1 MFKQINVLNEE
12 QIRELKEI
20 AASAQFVDGK
30 ISNPHS
36 RVKNNLQLHDATA
49 YEKTSRILTNALAS
63 NREFMDFAMPLKF
76 APPLITRY
84 TPGMEYGLHP
94 DSAQISLPDGPLRPD
109 VSCTVFLN
117 DPDQY
122 DGGALRVTLGEAE
135 LKFKG
140 EAGTAIV
147 YPSYTLHEVEKVTK
161 GERLVA
167 ITFIQSRIQDVTKR
181 NVLYDINEVAALE
194 GLKMSHENFT
204 RLQSA
209 QFNLMRMWSK

>member
-1 MFKQINVLNEE
+1 MSED
-12 QIRELKEI
+12 QIRELKAI
-20 AASAQFVDGK
+20 AASAPFVDGK

-49 YEKTSRILTNALAS
+49 YEKTSGILTKALAS
-63 NREFMDFAMPLKF
+63 NREFMDFAMPMKF

-84 TPGMEYGLHP
+84 KPGMEYGLHP
-94 DSAQISLPDGPLRPD
+94 DSAQIGLPDGPLRPD
-109 VSCTVFLN
+109 VSCTIFLN
-117 DPDQY
+117 EPDQY
-122 DGGALRVTLGEAE
+122 EGGALRVTLGEAE
-135 LKFKG
+135 LRFKLDPG
-140 EAGTAIV
+140 MAIV
-147 YPSYTLHEVEKVTK
+147 YPSYTLHEVEKVTE

-194 GLKMSHENFT
+194 GNNMSYENFT